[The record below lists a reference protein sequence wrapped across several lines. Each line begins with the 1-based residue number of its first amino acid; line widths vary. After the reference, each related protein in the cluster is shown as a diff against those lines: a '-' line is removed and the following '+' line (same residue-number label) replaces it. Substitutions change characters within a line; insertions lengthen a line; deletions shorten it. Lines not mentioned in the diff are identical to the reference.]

1 MNEVRYTAFRS
12 VESEIFAYRE
22 TRNHHSTKPIDMEEE
37 EEEEEK
43 VWASGVRQKC
53 LEPDLADS

>member
-1 MNEVRYTAFRS
+1 MKYLHIEKHETITGEYSYLF
-12 VESEIFAYRE
+12 ILLRE
-22 TRNHHSTKPIDMEEE
+22 HSTKPIDMEEE